1 MVMDSGREHREQFT
15 LVLIWVGF
23 GLVGRG
29 FFIGGF
35 GWHFRRGKTHNQL
48 RHRTRGIHQENQ
60 KDEHK
65 AHPQRQQINP
75 FEEQ

>member
-29 FFIGGF
+29 FLLVVLAGTSGGA
-35 GWHFRRGKTHNQL
+35 KTHNQL